1 MSEGLGRRGLFLQRL
16 LLWPHLELCGLL
28 VLIAVFLARNHH
40 VVGALVFGV
49 AEFPADLGGDSG
61 RYTNGADRWVSD
73 EPLVGKQ
80 ASYLGY
86 ILVLAGLPAFVHC
99 SRGVCRIRAG
109 S

>member
-1 MSEGLGRRGLFLQRL
+1 MPEGLGVRNLSLQRL
-16 LLWPHLELCGLL
+16 LHWPRLELCGLL
-28 VLIAVFLARNHH
+28 VLITVFLIRNYH

-61 RYTNGADRWVSD
+61 RYTSGADRWVSN

-86 ILVLAGLPAFVHC
+86 ILVLAGLRTFV
-99 SRGVCRIRAG
+99 AG
-109 S
+109 L